1 VKLRAAST
9 DLAELH
15 DALLRMAP
23 EEGAAFVS
31 VEPDAER
38 LLIRDWRVF
47 DRGDMEERFGA
58 VSLREDVKVAAL
70 AAIKRRGHGLVEVHT
85 HPGSGSQVGFSAFD
99 LEQLPEFARYVHL
112 KMPGRAFGA
121 LVFGELG
128 YEGRFIVNGVDERL
142 QIEPVGERGSQPGWI
157 EDGAVSDT
165 VDDRFDRQ
173 VRALGPDGQRR
184 ISSLR
189 IGVIGLGGTGSL
201 VVQQLAH
208 LGVRQFVLVEDD
220 RVERTNL
227 ARLAGATW
235 WDASLRRTKARI
247 ARRTIRRIAPRA
259 EVIATGHLR
268 TSQSLQELKRVDLIV
283 GCVDND
289 GTRLITSE
297 LAAAHVIPYLDIGVG
312 IEGDG
317 IELAMGGRVSFYLP
331 GGPCLACADEIEYE
345 EAAQDL
351 ESKQLRDVR
360 IARGYASDRRI
371 EPALMPLN
379 TVVAGQAMLEFLAFA
394 TGVRRV
400 APFLRYE
407 AVTNTLRSIN
417 VERDA
422 DCPVCGPASGMG
434 SRQAIER
441 YALR

>member
-1 VKLRAAST
+1 
-9 DLAELH
+9 
-15 DALLRMAP
+15 
-23 EEGAAFVS
+23 
-31 VEPDAER
+31 
-38 LLIRDWRVF
+38 
-47 DRGDMEERFGA
+47 
-58 VSLREDVKVAAL
+58 
-70 AAIKRRGHGLVEVHT
+70 
-85 HPGSGSQVGFSAFD
+85 
-99 LEQLPEFARYVHL
+99 
-112 KMPGRAFGA
+112 
-121 LVFGELG
+121 
-128 YEGRFIVNGVDERL
+128 
-142 QIEPVGERGSQPGWI
+142 
-157 EDGAVSDT
+157 
-165 VDDRFDRQ
+165 
-173 VRALGPDGQRR
+173 
-184 ISSLR
+184 
-189 IGVIGLGGTGSL
+189 
-201 VVQQLAH
+201 
-208 LGVRQFVLVEDD
+208 
-220 RVERTNL
+220 
-227 ARLAGATW
+227 
-235 WDASLRRTKARI
+235 
-247 ARRTIRRIAPRA
+247 
-259 EVIATGHLR
+259 
-268 TSQSLQELKRVDLIV
+268 
-283 GCVDND
+283 
-289 GTRLITSE
+289 LITSE

>member
-1 VKLRAAST
+1 
-9 DLAELH
+9 
-15 DALLRMAP
+15 MAP

-38 LLIRDWRVF
+38 LLVRDWRVF

-70 AAIKRRGHGLVEVHT
+70 ASIKRQGHGLIEVHT
-85 HPGSGSQVGFSAFD
+85 HPGSGSRVCFSAFD
-99 LEQLPEFARYVHL
+99 CEQLPEFARYVQL
-112 KMPGRAFGA
+112 KLPGRAFGA

-128 YEGRFIVNGVDERL
+128 YEGRFMLDGGEEPL
-142 QIEPVGERGSQPGWI
+142 QIQPVGERSSRPRWI
-157 EDGAVSDT
+157 EDGAVSEAI
-165 VDDRFDRQ
+165 DDRFDRQ
-173 VRALGPDGQRR
+173 VRALGPEGQRR
-184 ISSLR
+184 VSSLR

-208 LGVRQFVLVEDD
+208 LGVRWFVLVEDD
-220 RVERTNL
+220 HIERSNL

-235 WDASLRRTKARI
+235 WDAPLRRTKARI
-247 ARRTIRRIAPRA
+247 AGRTIRRITPLA
-259 EVIATGHLR
+259 EVVTTGHLR
-268 TSQSLQELKRVDLIV
+268 TSRSLEELRRVDLIV

-289 GTRLITSE
+289 GARLITSE

-312 IEGDG
+312 IERDG
-317 IELAMGGRVSFYLP
+317 TEPAMGGRVSFYLP
-331 GGPCLACADEIEYE
+331 GGACLACADEIDYE

-351 ESKQLRDVR
+351 ESEQLHDVR

-379 TVVAGQAMLEFLAFA
+379 TVVAGQAMMELLAFA

-400 APFLRYE
+400 TPFLRYDGL
-407 AVTNTLRSIN
+407 TNTMKPAN
-417 VERDA
+417 VDRDA
-422 DCPVCGPASGMG
+422 DCPVCRPAFGMG